1 MKFTKYIN
9 SQAFP
14 NYNQVEE
21 KDCGPT
27 CLKIIAKHYGKLLN
41 IQTLRNLSE
50 TTREG
55 SSLLNL
61 SDAAEKIGF
70 RSLGVKLDLGQLQ
83 EAPLPCVLHWNN
95 DHYVVLYKCPLT
107 PKVGILRG
115 LFKQNTNYLI
125 SDPAIGLIEYTQEE
139 FLKFWIGNNA
149 TETTEEGITLL
160 LEPTPKF
167 YSPVAHKGGKVDVEI
182 DDEKSFFESPL
193 WGLGAY
199 ILPYKSFIIQLSI
212 GLLAGSLLQ
221 LVFPF
226 LTQSVVDVGIQN
238 QNISFVYMV
247 LMAQLFLFFGRTALE
262 LIRSWILLHLS
273 ARINIS
279 LISDFFIKLMN
290 LPISFFDVRMTGD
303 IMQRI
308 NDHHRIERILTTSS
322 LDVLFSLIN
331 MVIMGGVLA
340 YYNLK
345 IFAVFFAGSLLYFVW
360 VTLFLKRRAKLDYK
374 RFAEVSQE
382 QSKVIELIN
391 GMQEIKLH
399 NAEKQKRWGWEFI
412 QARLFKVSIKGMVLE
427 QTQTIGSNF
436 INELKNIIIIF
447 LSAKLVIDGQITLGM
462 MLAIS
467 SIVGNL
473 NGPIVQLINFIR
485 EAQDAKISLARLS
498 EIHEKEDE
506 VQNDDEKTN
515 DIPENADL
523 VLKDV
528 SFRYIGSDINVLDNL
543 NLTIPSNKITAI
555 VGTSGSGKTTLM
567 KLLLKFYEPNS
578 GEISLS
584 PALSKGEGVEP
595 QSDANEFSDDT
606 IQNNIHNNLSSVT
619 SPSPLGKVG
628 LGLISQKPWRNHIG
642 SVMQEGYIFSDTIAN
657 NIAIG
662 VDIIDKKRLLYAAD
676 VANIKDF
683 IEDYPLGFNTK
694 IGMEGV
700 GMSTGQKQR
709 LLIARAVYKNP
720 EMLFFDEAT
729 SALDANNEK
738 EIMRK
743 LDIFFKNKTVVVI
756 AHRLSTVMNAD
767 QIVVLEKGKIIEIG
781 NHESLV
787 AKKGSYFELV
797 RNQLQLGS

>member
-1 MKFTKYIN
+1 MTR
-9 SQAFP
+9 FP
-14 NYNQVEE
+14 YYHQSDK

-27 CLKIIAKHYGKLLN
+27 CLKIIAKYYGKIVN
-41 IQTLRNLSE
+41 IQALRNYSE
-50 TTREG
+50 TIRDG
-55 SSLLNL
+55 SKLVLI

-70 RSLGVKLDLGQLQ
+70 RTLGVKLNLAKLD
-83 EAPLPCVLHWNN
+83 EVPLPSILHWNKN
-95 DHYVVLYKCPLT
+95 HYVVLYKI
-107 PKVGILRG
+107 KKDRY
-115 LFKQNTNYLI
+115 FI
-125 SDPAIGLIEYTQEE
+125 SDPAFGLIEYTPVE

-149 TETTEEGITLL
+149 NETTEEGIALL

-167 YSPVAHKGGKVDVEI
+167 YQSEFDTEVSNKFGFSLLVK
-182 DDEKSFFESPL
+182 
-193 WGLGAY
+193 Y
-199 ILPYKSFIIQLSI
+199 ILPYKSFITQLII
-212 GLLAGSLLQ
+212 GLLAGSVLQ
-221 LVFPF
+221 LIFPF
-226 LTQSVVDVGIQN
+226 LTQSIVDVGIQN
-238 QNISFVYMV
+238 RNIHFIYLV
-247 LMAQLFLFFGRTALE
+247 LFAQLFLFFGKTALE

-322 LDVLFSLIN
+322 LNVLFSLIN
-331 MVIMGGVLA
+331 MLIMGGVLA
-340 YYNLK
+340 YYNIQ
-345 IFAVFFAGSLLYFVW
+345 IFVVFFLGSFFYFLW
-360 VTLFLKRRAKLDYK
+360 VILFLKRREKLDYK
-374 RFAEVSQE
+374 RFTETSQE

-399 NAEKQKRWGWEFI
+399 NAEKQKRWGWEYV
-412 QARLFKVSIKGMVLE
+412 QARLFKVSMKGLVLE
-427 QTQTIGSNF
+427 QTQTVGSNF

-447 LSAKLVIDGQITLGM
+447 LSAKLVIDGEITLGM
-462 MLAIS
+462 MMAIS
-467 SIVGNL
+467 SIVGSL
-473 NGPIVQLINFIR
+473 NGPIVQLITFIR
-485 EAQDAKISLARLS
+485 EVQDAKISLVRLS

-506 VQNDDEKTN
+506 IQQEAHQTH
-515 DIPENADL
+515 DIPKDCDIIVNDL
-523 VLKDV
+523 
-528 SFRYIGSDINVLDNL
+528 SFRYIGSTIPVLKNL
-543 NLTIPSNKITAI
+543 SLTIPAHKITAI

-578 GEISLS
+578 GKIILTS
-584 PALSKGEGVEP
+584 
-595 QSDANEFSDDT
+595 
-606 IQNNIHNNLSSVT
+606 
-619 SPSPLGKVG
+619 SPSPLERGASVD
-628 LGLISQKPWRNHIG
+628 LGNLSQKTWRANIG
-642 SVMQEGYIFSDTIAN
+642 AVMQEGFIFSDTIAN

-662 VDIIDKKRLLYAAD
+662 VDFIDKKRLIYASD
-676 VANIKDF
+676 VANIAEY
-683 IEDYPLGFNTK
+683 INGLPLGYNTK

-738 EIMRK
+738 VIMEK

-781 NHESLV
+781 NHKELV
-787 AKKGSYFELV
+787 KQKGSYYELV
-797 RNQLQLGS
+797 RNQLQLGN